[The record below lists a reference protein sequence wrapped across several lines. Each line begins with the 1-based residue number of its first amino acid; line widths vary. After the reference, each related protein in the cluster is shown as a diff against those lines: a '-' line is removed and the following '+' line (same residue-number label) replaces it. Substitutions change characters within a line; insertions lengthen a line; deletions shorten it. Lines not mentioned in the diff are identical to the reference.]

1 MSTVPSKT
9 LPQDLTDLR
18 GSGSP
23 EWDFLCGIV
32 DAAYTSSVKDNK
44 NEVTIK
50 YMEGLMDLYGIERPV
65 Q

>member
-1 MSTVPSKT
+1 MEPSEK
-9 LPQDLTDLR
+9 LPPDLAALR
-18 GSGSP
+18 DSGSP

-32 DAAYTSSVKDNK
+32 EAAYTSSIKDNK
-44 NEVTIK
+44 GEVTIK